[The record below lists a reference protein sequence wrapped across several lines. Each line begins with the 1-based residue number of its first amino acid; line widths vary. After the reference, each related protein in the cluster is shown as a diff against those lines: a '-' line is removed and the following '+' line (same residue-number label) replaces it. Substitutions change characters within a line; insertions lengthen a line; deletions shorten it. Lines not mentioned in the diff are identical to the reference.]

1 MWGKRLLR
9 RLGVGAAVALF
20 WVAVWWL
27 AALRVQQ
34 EILLPT
40 PPVVWHTLLRLMR
53 TAAFWQAVG
62 TSLLRIGAGF
72 ISALVVGTLLAV
84 LTTRFRLVHVL
95 FSPLLH
101 LVRAAPVA
109 SFIILTL
116 VWIATNT
123 VPVFISFLMVLPI
136 VWINVAEGL
145 RRIDPQLHEV
155 AAVYGLRRWRTL
167 RTLTVPSVAPFF
179 LTACMNGL
187 GFAWKSGVAAEVI
200 CRPAL
205 SIGREL
211 QGAKLH
217 LETAEVFAWTAV
229 VVVLSMVLERLLL
242 YVSRALSRRKEERAC

>member
-1 MWGKRLLR
+1 MWDKRIWR
-9 RLGVGAAVALF
+9 RLGVLAAVTLF
-20 WVAVWWL
+20 WLAVWWL
-27 AALRVQQ
+27 AAIRVGQ

-40 PPVVWHTLLRLMR
+40 PPVVWNTLLRLMR

-62 TSLLRIGAGF
+62 ASLLRIGAGF
-72 ISALVVGTLLAV
+72 IGALAAGTLLAV
-84 LTTRFRLVHVL
+84 LTTRFRLAHAL

-101 LVRAAPVA
+101 VVRAAPVA

-123 VPVFISFLMVLPI
+123 VPVFISFLMVLPM
-136 VWINVAEGL
+136 VWVNVAEGL
-145 RRIDPQLHEV
+145 RRIDPQLREA
-155 AAVYGLRRWRTL
+155 AAVYGLGRWRTL

-229 VVVLSMVLERLLL
+229 VVLLSMVLEWLLL
-242 YVSRALSRRKEERAC
+242 RVSKALSRRKEGRAC